1 MSGQRHLIDCHCILP
16 IYKNSD
22 PVVYHKFAVYSKL
35 DEKTG
40 KVIPKYVNCNNC
52 GITHVVEEFCKSKIQ
67 KGKEDITSI
76 RNIYEIEISL
86 PEKLVKFLKQ
96 YNSTID
102 IFEEVED
109 VFNNKLFP
117 RNIVIKREIIA
128 ESYNLKILNL
138 MSEEKFTVSSEILND
153 TILYQQTNQ
162 ELT

>member
-1 MSGQRHLIDCHCILP
+1 MLGQRHLIDCHCILP

-52 GITHVVEEFCKSKIQ
+52 GITHTVTEFCKAKIQ

-76 RNIYEIEISL
+76 RNIQEIEISL

-96 YNSTID
+96 YKPTID
-102 IFEEVED
+102 ILEEIED
-109 VFNNKLFP
+109 VFNNELFP
-117 RNIVIKREIIA
+117 RSLVIKREVVD
-128 ESYNLKILNL
+128 ESYNIKILNL
-138 MSEEKFTVSSEILND
+138 INEERFTISSEILND
-153 TILYQQTNQ
+153 TIVY
-162 ELT
+162 